1 MKRTFTKYPSN
12 YIKASEDI
20 TSEQTSTGMT
30 PEQSAIVEKLG
41 KPLST
46 IITDSFIGRMEAY
59 TTNLENY
66 YDGRISGIAAVLFES
81 HKITGDEYWTLL
93 DR

>member
-1 MKRTFTKYPSN
+1 MKRRFTKYPSG
-12 YIKASEDI
+12 YVRAGEDI

-30 PEQSAIVEKLG
+30 SEQSAIVEKLG

-59 TTNLENY
+59 TTNLEHY
-66 YDGRISGIAAVLFES
+66 YDGRISGMAAILAYDN
-81 HKITGDEYWTLL
+81 KITSDEYYVLL
-93 DR
+93 ER

>member
-1 MKRTFTKYPSN
+1 MKRTFTKYPSG
-12 YIKASEDI
+12 YVKASEDI

-46 IITDSFIGRMEAY
+46 IITDSFTDRMTADSD
-59 TTNLENY
+59 TMKNY
-66 YDGRISGIAAVLFES
+66 YDGRISGIATVLFQS
-81 HKITGDEYWTLL
+81 HKITMDEYWTLL
-93 DR
+93 ER